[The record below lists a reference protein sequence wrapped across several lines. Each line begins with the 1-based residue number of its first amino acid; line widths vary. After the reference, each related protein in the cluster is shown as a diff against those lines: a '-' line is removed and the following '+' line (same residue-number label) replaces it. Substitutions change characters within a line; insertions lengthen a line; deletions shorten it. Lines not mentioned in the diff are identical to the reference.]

1 VAGEGLAAGELAQL
15 RRMADQ
21 WACQKLHERYWYA
34 EAARD
39 VDMVCSVFT
48 DDARY
53 GRAIG
58 IEAIRETVQGYMAAM
73 SNIAE
78 NYHLIPIAADISV
91 DADTAEGEVRG
102 VGFIR
107 LRQPDGS
114 EKVMGLGV
122 GYVDRFLRTPDGW
135 RICSMHGIEDTEAA
149 HDTTWSFV
157 IDSLPHALGDVM
169 S

>member
-1 VAGEGLAAGELAQL
+1 VSDGGITSGELAQL

-48 DDARY
+48 EDARY
-53 GRAIG
+53 GHAVG
-58 IEAIRETVQGYMAAM
+58 VVAIRDTVQGYMGDM
-73 SNIAE
+73 GNIAE
-78 NYHLIPIAADISV
+78 NYHLIPIATDISV
-91 DADTAEGEVRG
+91 DGDTAEGEVRG

-122 GYVDRFLRTPDGW
+122 GYVDRFARTSDGW

-149 HDTTWSFV
+149 HDTTWSFLLE
-157 IDSLPHALGDVM
+157 SLPHALGDAM
-169 S
+169 R